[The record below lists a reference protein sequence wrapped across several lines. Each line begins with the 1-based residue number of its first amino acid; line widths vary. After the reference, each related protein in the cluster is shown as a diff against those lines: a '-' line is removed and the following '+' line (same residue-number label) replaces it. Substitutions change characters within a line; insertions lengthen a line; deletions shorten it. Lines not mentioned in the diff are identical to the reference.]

1 MERKSYQA
9 PKVVKVPLEFKHS
22 ILSVCNSSPAS
33 YLPKQEPLNN
43 CKLEQNCFNI
53 AGY

>member
-9 PKVVKVPLEFKHS
+9 PKVLKVPLEFKHS

-33 YLPKQEPLNN
+33 YLPKQVPLNN

-53 AGY
+53 SG

>member
-9 PKVVKVPLEFKHS
+9 PKVLKVPLEFKHS

-33 YLPKQEPLNN
+33 YLPKEWPANN

-53 AGY
+53 SG

>member
-1 MERKSYQA
+1 MERKNYQA
-9 PKVVKVPLEFKHS
+9 PKVLKVPLEFKHS

-33 YLPKQEPLNN
+33 YLPKQAPLNN

-53 AGY
+53 SG

>member
-1 MERKSYQA
+1 MERKIYQA
-9 PKVVKVPLEFKHS
+9 PKVLKVPLEYKHS

-33 YLPKQEPLNN
+33 LLPKQAPLNN

-53 AGY
+53 SG